1 MQLFFLAKASLA
13 ATEPLANK
21 SAKVSSMV
29 SIFMTLPLI
38 QIWKGADYQFLREQ
52 PATIGEIT

>member
-1 MQLFFLAKASLA
+1 LAKASLA

-29 SIFMTLPLI
+29 SIFMPLPLI
-38 QIWKGADYQFLREQ
+38 QIWKGADYQFVREQ